1 MLSANRR
8 TLAQQRL
15 ALARLPVTTSVTV
28 TRSRLRWTGDL
39 QPTPLSATYSVRIDY
54 TPHRPAPKVIVLRP
68 TLRAEDV
75 QDLPHVYAEDRLC
88 LCYPWQWDDARLIAR
103 TIVPWASEWLL
114 HFEIWKFTGRWHGGG
129 HEPAVAERTRAAS

>member
-1 MLSANRR
+1 MVMSANRR

-54 TPHRPAPKVIVLRP
+54 TPRRPAPKVIVLRP
-68 TLRAEDV
+68 MLRAEDV
-75 QDLPHVYAEDRLC
+75 QDLPHVYAEDRL
-88 LCYPWQWDDARLIAR
+88 
-103 TIVPWASEWLL
+103 
-114 HFEIWKFTGRWHGGG
+114 
-129 HEPAVAERTRAAS
+129 